1 MSQMVKRKKSAV
13 GVGSAETSSLLL
25 GGQGLPPGGALGSAN
40 SDILV
45 LSDGQDG
52 SEIKRCPM
60 CFVPIE
66 RDAGCAQMM
75 CKRCKHVFCWFCL
88 ASLDVRIYLFNH
100 NYFFYCRPRQLTN
113 DHCGSCFCSSGDRFN
128 LPVRKAIKCIDTI
141 GRQSIISGHQ
151 YSFLEA
157 LRVF

>member
-1 MSQMVKRKKSAV
+1 MSGKGDYLSVGFQNHYSKILFQENGMSQMVKRKKSAV

-45 LSDGQDG
+45 LSDGQGG

-100 NYFFYCRPRQLTN
+100 IFYCRPRQLTN
-113 DHCGSCFCSSGDRFN
+113 DH
-128 LPVRKAIKCIDTI
+128 L
-141 GRQSIISGHQ
+141 
-151 YSFLEA
+151 
-157 LRVF
+157 